1 MKKKM
6 LMMAFAATMTLG
18 CEAQVL
24 FSTPD
29 LYDTGM
35 MNMYINAARE
45 TARARLDNF
54 IYYYG
59 KAVDAYNG
67 QQWDNVI
74 YYANQA
80 FATYYEDEQLY
91 FMRGIAYD
99 CKGRTRDAKKDL
111 KTALKQGYKDAQKA
125 LDYIEAREKQRKNK

>member
-1 MKKKM
+1 MKRK
-6 LMMAFAATMTLG
+6 LFMMAFAATMALG

-54 IYYYG
+54 IYY
-59 KAVDAYNG
+59 
-67 QQWDNVI
+67 
-74 YYANQA
+74 
-80 FATYYEDEQLY
+80 
-91 FMRGIAYD
+91 
-99 CKGRTRDAKKDL
+99 
-111 KTALKQGYKDAQKA
+111 
-125 LDYIEAREKQRKNK
+125 

>member
-1 MKKKM
+1 MKKKL
-6 LMMAFAATMTLG
+6 LMMALAGSMALG

-24 FSTPD
+24 FPTPD

-45 TARARLDNF
+45 TARARLDSF

-59 KAVDAYNG
+59 KAVDAYND

-74 YYANQA
+74 YFANQA
-80 FATYYEDEQLY
+80 FATDYEDGQLY

-99 CKGRTRDAKKDL
+99 CKGRTHDAKKDL
-111 KTALKQGYKDAQKA
+111 KTALKQGYEDAQKA
-125 LDYIEAREKQRKNK
+125 LDYIEAREKQRK